1 MFKTPSHSHT
11 ERTRAVERGER
22 TTRVH
27 RWRRGG
33 LRWGR
38 LGGRRLQG
46 GCGRRAR
53 RAASTRLGLLLLVA
67 GGHLEQVVD
76 DTVDVRVG
84 VRVRVRVGVRV

>member
-27 RWRRGG
+27 RWRREGLAGG
-33 LRWGR
+33 GC
-38 LGGRRLQG
+38 RLQG

-76 DTVDVRVG
+76 DTVDVRV
-84 VRVRVRVGVRV
+84 RVRVGVRV